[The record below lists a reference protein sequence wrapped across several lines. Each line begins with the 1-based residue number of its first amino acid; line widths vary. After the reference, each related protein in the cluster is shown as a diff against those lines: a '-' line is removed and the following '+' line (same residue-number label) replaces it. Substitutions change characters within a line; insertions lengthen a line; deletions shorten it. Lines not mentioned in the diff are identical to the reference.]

1 MQRKLL
7 ILGCVFGML
16 GVILGAF
23 GAHGLKEVLTEESL
37 TSYET
42 GVRYQF
48 YHAFLALIIA
58 NTSFFTDKTKNIVF
72 WVLLVGVVLFSG
84 SIYLLTTSA
93 ITGVSIKSFGFVT
106 PIGGVFLILAWLV
119 LILNILKMNKK

>member
-16 GVILGAF
+16 AVILGAF
-23 GAHGLKEVLTEESL
+23 GAHGLKVVLTEESL

-58 NTSFFTDKTKNIVF
+58 NTSFFTDKTKNVVF
-72 WVLLVGVVLFSG
+72 WMLLVGVLLFSG
-84 SIYLLTTSA
+84 SIYLHA
-93 ITGVSIKSFGFVT
+93 NN
-106 PIGGVFLILAWLV
+106 VFNSLDKYSNHPCQFSLS
-119 LILNILKMNKK
+119 

>member
-7 ILGCVFGML
+7 ILGSVFGML
-16 GVILGAF
+16 AVILGAF

-72 WVLLVGVVLFSG
+72 WMLLVGVLLFSG

-93 ITGVSIKSFGFVT
+93 ITGVPIKSFGFVT

-119 LILNILKMNKK
+119 LILNVLKMNKK

>member
-16 GVILGAF
+16 AVILGAF
-23 GAHGLKEVLTEESL
+23 GAHGLKVVLTEESL

-72 WVLLVGVVLFSG
+72 WMLLVGVLLFSG

-93 ITGVSIKSFGFVT
+93 ITGVPIKSFGFVT

-119 LILNILKMNKK
+119 LVLNVLKMNKK

>member
-58 NTSFFTDKTKNIVF
+58 NTSFFTDKTKNVVF
-72 WVLLVGVVLFSG
+72 WMLLVGVLLFSG

-119 LILNILKMNKK
+119 LILNVLKMNKK

>member
-16 GVILGAF
+16 AVILGAF
-23 GAHGLKEVLTEESL
+23 GAHGLKVVLTEESL

-72 WVLLVGVVLFSG
+72 WMLLVGVLLFSG

-93 ITGVSIKSFGFVT
+93 ITGVPIKSFGFVT

>member
-16 GVILGAF
+16 AVILGAF
-23 GAHGLKEVLTEESL
+23 GAHGLKVVLTEESL

-72 WVLLVGVVLFSG
+72 WMLLVGVLLFSG
-84 SIYLLTTSA
+84 SIYLLRTSA
-93 ITGVSIKSFGFVT
+93 ITGVPIKSFGFVT

-119 LILNILKMNKK
+119 LILNVLKMNKK

>member
-7 ILGCVFGML
+7 ILGSVFGML
-16 GVILGAF
+16 AVILGAF

-72 WVLLVGVVLFSG
+72 WMLLVGVLLFSG

-119 LILNILKMNKK
+119 LILNVLKMNKK

>member
-16 GVILGAF
+16 AVILGAF

-58 NTSFFTDKTKNIVF
+58 NTSFFTNKTKNIVF
-72 WVLLVGVVLFSG
+72 WMLLVGVVLFSG
-84 SIYLLTTSA
+84 SIYLLTTSV

>member
-7 ILGCVFGML
+7 ILGSVFGML
-16 GVILGAF
+16 AVILGAF

-58 NTSFFTDKTKNIVF
+58 NTSFFTNKTKNIVF
-72 WVLLVGVVLFSG
+72 WMLLVGVVLFSG

>member
-16 GVILGAF
+16 AVILGAF
-23 GAHGLKEVLTEESL
+23 GAHGLKVVLTEESL

-58 NTSFFTDKTKNIVF
+58 NTSFFTDKTKNVVF
-72 WVLLVGVVLFSG
+72 WMLLVGVLLFSG

-93 ITGVSIKSFGFVT
+93 ITGVPIKSFGFVT

-119 LILNILKMNKK
+119 LILNVLKMNKK

>member
-7 ILGCVFGML
+7 ILGSVFGML
-16 GVILGAF
+16 AVILGAF

-58 NTSFFTDKTKNIVF
+58 NTSFFTNKTKNIVF
-72 WVLLVGVVLFSG
+72 WMLLVGVVLFSG

-119 LILNILKMNKK
+119 LILNVLKMNKK

>member
-16 GVILGAF
+16 AVILGAF

-58 NTSFFTDKTKNIVF
+58 NTSFFTNKTKNIVF
-72 WVLLVGVVLFSG
+72 WMLLVGVVLFSG
-84 SIYLLTTSA
+84 SIYLLTTSV

-119 LILNILKMNKK
+119 LILNVLKMNKK

>member
-16 GVILGAF
+16 AVILGAF
-23 GAHGLKEVLTEESL
+23 GAHGLKVVLTEESL

-58 NTSFFTDKTKNIVF
+58 NTSFFTDKTKNVVF
-72 WVLLVGVVLFSG
+72 WMLLVGVLLFSG

-93 ITGVSIKSFGFVT
+93 ITGVPIKSFGFVT

>member
-16 GVILGAF
+16 AVILGAF
-23 GAHGLKEVLTEESL
+23 GAHGLKVVLTEESL

-72 WVLLVGVVLFSG
+72 WMLLVGVLLFSG

-93 ITGVSIKSFGFVT
+93 ITGVPIKSFGFVT

-119 LILNILKMNKK
+119 LILNVLKMNKK

>member
-16 GVILGAF
+16 AVILGAF
-23 GAHGLKEVLTEESL
+23 GAHGLKVVLTGESL

-58 NTSFFTDKTKNIVF
+58 NTSFFTDKTKNVVF
-72 WVLLVGVVLFSG
+72 WMLLVGVLLFSG